1 MKKGK
6 VVLVG
11 TGFVGMSMA
20 YSMLNRGGVNELI
33 LIDIDKDKTI
43 GEEMDLSHGL
53 PFAPQKMVIK
63 AGDYDDCKDAQV
75 IVITA
80 GIAQKPGQTR
90 LELVETNTKIIKD
103 ITKNIMRSGF
113 NGIIIVASNPV
124 DLMTYV
130 VSKVSGLPKGQV
142 FGSGTVL
149 DTARLRYIVS
159 DYLKVSSKNIHAYIM
174 GEHGDSSF
182 VPWDHAYVGCK
193 KMKDIMKDGNHP
205 MEDLNK
211 IHQDVVNA
219 AYEIIDKKK
228 ATYYGIGM
236 ALSKIVKSVLDNDN
250 SILTVSTYLKDGQY
264 GQDDIFIGVPA
275 IINNKGVRELLML
288 ELNEEE
294 QAKLNNSCKIIKEIR
309 ENTID
314 KIINE

>member
-33 LIDIDKDKTI
+33 LIDIDKEKTK

-63 AGDYDDCKDAQV
+63 AGDYEDCKDAQV

-90 LELVETNTKIIKD
+90 LELVETNTKIMKD
-103 ITKNIMRSGF
+103 ITKNIMKSGF

-130 VSKVSGLPKGQV
+130 ISKVSGLPKNQV

-149 DTARLRYIVS
+149 DTARLRYIMS

-182 VPWDHAYVGCK
+182 VPWEHAYVGCK
-193 KMKDIMKDGNHP
+193 KMKDVMKDGNHP

-211 IHQDVVNA
+211 IHQNVVNA

-275 IINNKGVRELLML
+275 IINSNGVRELLNL
-288 ELNEEE
+288 ELNSEE
-294 QAKLNNSCKIIKEIR
+294 QEKLDSSCKIIKEIR
-309 ENTID
+309 KQNID